1 MRKCAVFIP
10 VRAQSSMNLLLSL
23 LQLLLACQRIDAFST
38 TRWSSSTSKSS
49 TTATTLGPSA
59 LYASSSNKNL
69 QKYSSLPPG
78 LSPFE
83 KSVAKCLD
91 VQGSFRKLAAPAFEQ
106 AIRDGATL
114 LELEFPPLIGGDL
127 SKTNFDDFDN
137 VQELNANSDWC
148 AQFLPT
154 LAGSGAGSS
163 TGSKRDIWFI
173 LPDDKECE
181 LSKKEWTGQRFRK
194 AAKFTSIRAAT
205 CATAGTNNL
214 ALAWGSSIASTFDKL
229 KGGDGILADS
239 STLDDLSDNAATST
253 KTTERLHFVCQP
265 GSGGPVEDW
274 INVERLHNAASSS
287 LLSSSSP
294 PDNKKAIITCV
305 LNGALDKV
313 RDGYYASVFFPALA
327 ATVPFYKQFQ
337 PIFFLK
343 PVSDKGL
350 YGWLYR
356 VYPEPWQV
364 ILQTA
369 RPVRKGDETVMTVEN
384 TVALVSEERPS
395 YQEAVQAML
404 TAALKIQKQ

>member
-1 MRKCAVFIP
+1 MI
-10 VRAQSSMNLLLSL
+10 LLSL
-23 LQLLLACQRIDAFST
+23 LQLLLACQRIDAFAS
-38 TRWSSSTSKSS
+38 TRWSGTSRS
-49 TTATTLGPSA
+49 ATTNTLPSA
-59 LYASSSNKNL
+59 LYASKNL
-69 QKYSSLPPG
+69 QKYSSLPLG

-83 KSVAKCLD
+83 KSVAKSLD

-106 AIRDGATL
+106 AIRDGATR

-137 VQELNANSDWC
+137 VQELNANSDFC

-163 TGSKRDIWFI
+163 TGSKRDIWFV

-181 LSKKEWTGQRFRK
+181 LAKTEWTGQRFRK

-205 CATAGTNNL
+205 CATAGTNEF

-239 STLDDLSDNAATST
+239 STLDDLTDAAATT
-253 KTTERLHFVCQP
+253 TTTTERLHLVCQP

-274 INVERLHNAASSS
+274 INVEKLHNAASSI
-287 LLSSSSP
+287 LA
-294 PDNKKAIITCV
+294 DKTVVTCV
-305 LNGALDKV
+305 VNGALDKV
-313 RDGYYASVFFPALA
+313 RDGYYAAVFFPALA

-337 PIFFLK
+337 SVFFLK
-343 PVSDKGL
+343 PVSDKGM

-369 RPVRKGDETVMTVEN
+369 RPVQKGDETVMTVEN
-384 TVALVSEERPS
+384 TVALVSESRPS

-404 TAALKIQKQ
+404 TAALNVQK

>member
-1 MRKCAVFIP
+1 MI
-10 VRAQSSMNLLLSL
+10 LLSL
-23 LQLLLACQRIDAFST
+23 LQLLLACQKIDAFST
-38 TRWSSSTSKSS
+38 TRWSSSTTRSRSSS
-49 TTATTLGPSA
+49 TTLPSA
-59 LYASSSNKNL
+59 LYASKNL

-83 KSVAKCLD
+83 KSIAKGLD
-91 VQGSFRKLAAPAFEQ
+91 VQGSFRKLAGPAFEQ
-106 AIRDGATL
+106 AIRDGATR

-154 LAGSGAGSS
+154 LAGSI
-163 TGSKRDIWFI
+163 GSKRDVWFV

-181 LSKKEWTGQRFRK
+181 LAKKEWTGQRFRK

-205 CATAGTNNL
+205 CATAGTNNV
-214 ALAWGSSIASTFDKL
+214 ALAWGSSIASTVDKL

-239 STLDDLSDNAATST
+239 STLDDLNDAATTST
-253 KTTERLHFVCQP
+253 TATERLHLVCQP

-274 INVERLHNAASSS
+274 INVERLHNAASS
-287 LLSSSSP
+287 LS
-294 PDNKKAIITCV
+294 PDKAVITCV

-313 RDGYYASVFFPALA
+313 RDGYYAAVFFPALA
-327 ATVPFYKQFQ
+327 KAVPFYKQFQ
-337 PIFFLK
+337 AVFFLK
-343 PVSDKGL
+343 PVSDKGM

-369 RPVRKGDETVMTVEN
+369 RPVQKGDETVMSVEN
-384 TVALVSEERPS
+384 TVALVSEDRPS
-395 YQEAVQAML
+395 YQVAVQAML
-404 TAALKIQKQ
+404 TAASKIQKQSQ

>member
-1 MRKCAVFIP
+1 MI
-10 VRAQSSMNLLLSL
+10 LLSL
-23 LQLLLACQRIDAFST
+23 LQLLLACQRIDAFAS
-38 TRWSSSTSKSS
+38 TRWSGTSRS
-49 TTATTLGPSA
+49 ATTNTLPSA
-59 LYASSSNKNL
+59 LYASKNL

-83 KSVAKCLD
+83 KSVAKSLD

-106 AIRDGATL
+106 AIRDGATR

-137 VQELNANSDWC
+137 VQELNANSDFC

-163 TGSKRDIWFI
+163 TGSKRDIWFV

-181 LSKKEWTGQRFRK
+181 LAKTEWTGQRFRK

-205 CATAGTNNL
+205 CATAGTNEF

-239 STLDDLSDNAATST
+239 STLDDLTDAAATT
-253 KTTERLHFVCQP
+253 TTTTERLHLVCQP

-274 INVERLHNAASSS
+274 INVEKLHNAASSI
-287 LLSSSSP
+287 LA
-294 PDNKKAIITCV
+294 DKTVVTCV
-305 LNGALDKV
+305 VNGALDKV
-313 RDGYYASVFFPALA
+313 RDGYYAAVFFPALA

-337 PIFFLK
+337 SVFFLK
-343 PVSDKGL
+343 PVSDKGM

-369 RPVRKGDETVMTVEN
+369 RPVQKGDETVMTVEN
-384 TVALVSEERPS
+384 TVALVSESRPS

-404 TAALKIQKQ
+404 TAALNVQK

>member
-1 MRKCAVFIP
+1 VYEHSKLRTAAVCIQ
-10 VRAQSSMNLLLSL
+10 VHTQSNMILLSL

-38 TRWSSSTSKSS
+38 TRWSSSTSRSS
-49 TTATTLGPSA
+49 TPTTTLPSA
-59 LYASSSNKNL
+59 LYASKNL
-69 QKYSSLPPG
+69 QQKYSSLPPG

-83 KSVAKCLD
+83 KSIAKGLD

-106 AIRDGATL
+106 AIRDGATR

-154 LAGSGAGSS
+154 LAGSA
-163 TGSKRDIWFI
+163 GSKRDIWFV

-181 LSKKEWTGQRFRK
+181 LAKKEWTGQRFRK

-214 ALAWGSSIASTFDKL
+214 ALAWGSSIASTVDKI

-239 STLDDLSDNAATST
+239 STLDDLNDAATTST
-253 KTTERLHFVCQP
+253 TTTERLHLVCQP

-274 INVERLHNAASSS
+274 INVERLHDAASS
-287 LLSSSSP
+287 LS
-294 PDNKKAIITCV
+294 PDKAVITCV

-313 RDGYYASVFFPALA
+313 RDGYYAAVFFPALA
-327 ATVPFYKQFQ
+327 KAVPFYKQFQ
-337 PIFFLK
+337 SVFFLK
-343 PVSDKGL
+343 PVSDKGM

-369 RPVRKGDETVMTVEN
+369 RPEQKGDETVMTVEN
-384 TVALVSEERPS
+384 TVALVSENRPS